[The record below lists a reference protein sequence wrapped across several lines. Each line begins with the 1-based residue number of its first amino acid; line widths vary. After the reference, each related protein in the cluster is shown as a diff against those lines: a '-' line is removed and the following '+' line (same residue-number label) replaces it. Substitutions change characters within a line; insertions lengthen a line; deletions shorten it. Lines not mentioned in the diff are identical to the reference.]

1 MIHAKCYE
9 FQFVIMQCA
18 MQRSMRISCRPLVGN
33 GGQHCQRSL
42 RRGVPLL
49 IDERLRWRT
58 LDG

>member
-9 FQFVIMQCA
+9 FV
-18 MQRSMRISCRPLVGN
+18 MRDAAQHAHFMPRRLVGN

>member
-9 FQFVIMQCA
+9 FVMRDA
-18 MQRSMRISCRPLVGN
+18 ARSMRISCRPLVGN

-42 RRGVPLL
+42 RRGVLLL